1 MSIPCFK
8 NALNYHTTRNTGD
21 LSRLF
26 EFKSRIV
33 KVFVTP
39 RKFCKCLN
47 LKRKYSLRNQYY
59 NAFIVFS
66 LTWRNVDENSVLFL
80 ISVKV

>member
-1 MSIPCFK
+1 M
-8 NALNYHTTRNTGD
+8 TRNTGN

-26 EFKSRIV
+26 GFKARIV

-39 RKFCKCLN
+39 QKFCKCLH

-59 NAFIVFS
+59 NVFIVFS
-66 LTWRNVDENSVLFL
+66 LTWRNVDENSMLFL
-80 ISVKV
+80 ISVKI